1 MQFQTMMKTSALKA
15 VICMF
20 AALVLAVVQVGGA
33 SAAENPAAFVEGT
46 HYERIDVPVETGL
59 ENESPARVEVVEV
72 FSYMCIHCYSFDPVL
87 QRWEENMPEQAVFNR
102 VPAVFSDDW
111 ALMARAFYTAEILG
125 ISKEMH
131 EPLFNAI
138 HVKRM
143 NLRNEDQMASLF
155 SEAGAI
161 SKEAFTKAYDSFFVR
176 SRVMQAQAKSRAY
189 GITGVPTMI
198 VNGKYRVDG
207 RMAGS
212 NQGMLDVVDFL
223 VEQERRRN

>member
-1 MQFQTMMKTSALKA
+1 MQFQTMMKASALKA

-20 AALVLAVVQVGGA
+20 AALVLAVVQAGGA

-59 ENESPARVEVVEV
+59 ENESPAQVEVVEV

>member
-1 MQFQTMMKTSALKA
+1 MQVQTMVKTSVFKA
-15 VICMF
+15 AIWIA
-20 AALVLAVVQVGGA
+20 AALSLALVQARDVN
-33 SAAENPAAFVEGT
+33 AADAPMAFVEGT

-59 ENESPARVEVVEV
+59 ESESPSQVEVVEV
-72 FSYMCIHCYSFDPVL
+72 FSYMCIHCYSFDPLL
-87 QRWEENMPEQAVFNR
+87 QGWEANMPEQAVFNR

-125 ISKEMH
+125 ISEQMH
-131 EPLFNAI
+131 GPLFDAI
-138 HVKRM
+138 HVKPK
-143 NLRNEDQMASLF
+143 NLRDEDEMASLF
-155 SEAGAI
+155 SEAGGV
-161 SKEAFTKAYDSFFVR
+161 SEQEFTKAYDSFFVR

-212 NQGMLDVVDFL
+212 NQGMLDVVNFL
-223 VEQERRRN
+223 VEQERRSN

>member
-1 MQFQTMMKTSALKA
+1 MQFQTIVAKSAFKA
-15 VICMF
+15 GIWIAAALTF
-20 AALVLAVVQVGGA
+20 AAVQAEEVE
-33 SAAENPAAFVEGT
+33 AAETPAAFVEGT

-59 ENESPARVEVVEV
+59 ENESPAQVEVVEV
-72 FSYMCIHCYSFDPVL
+72 FSYMCIHCYSFDPLL
-87 QRWEENMPEQAVFNR
+87 QSWEKNMPEQAVFNR

-138 HVKRM
+138 HVKPM
-143 NLRNEDQMASLF
+143 NLRDQNQMASLF
-155 SEAGAI
+155 NESGEVSE
-161 SKEAFTKAYDSFFVR
+161 EEFTKAYNSFFVR

-212 NQGMLDVVDFL
+212 NQGMLDVVNFL
-223 VEQERRRN
+223 VAQERRGN